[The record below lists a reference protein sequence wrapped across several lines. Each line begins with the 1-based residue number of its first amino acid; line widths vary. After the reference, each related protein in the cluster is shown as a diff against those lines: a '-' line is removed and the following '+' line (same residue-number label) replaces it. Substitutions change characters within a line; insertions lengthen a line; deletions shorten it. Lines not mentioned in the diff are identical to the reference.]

1 MFSVFQLLRGNE
13 EWYEPWEHYADCAD
27 TCTYSQVLKL
37 IHLGLSWIQTMI
49 FVLVTGHVLL
59 VHQRVKNSKYPL
71 NLFANSL
78 KEWIG
83 CQQWTL

>member
-13 EWYEPWEHYADCAD
+13 EWHEPWEHYADCAD

-59 VHQRVKNSKYPL
+59 VHRRVKIQSIHWIC
-71 NLFANSL
+71 SL
-78 KEWIG
+78 IA
-83 CQQWTL
+83 